1 MVIQSRTETR
11 RNRVLYFLTF
21 ILSITVLIGVF
32 RQYEQSSAVMQALL
46 IVLAASAAGAI
57 LIAILQLYAFPKRSH
72 ALIIQREGDMIIATN
87 AVHEGF
93 KLRFLRDVLNEHVF
107 VFSDEDRDRLKA
119 LETDGYYPAMLVR
132 DVRKVLLLRLCTMV
146 FDDVFVVDNADRWE
160 HHDSSNTSEPSFHKR
175 EMPPLR
181 TWKGMHDI
189 SA

>member
-1 MVIQSRTETR
+1 MVIQTRTETR

-21 ILSITVLIGVF
+21 ILSITVLIGVSQ
-32 RQYEQSSAVMQALL
+32 QYSQSSPAMQALL
-46 IVLAASAAGAI
+46 IVLAAAPAGAI

-107 VFSDEDRDRLKA
+107 VLSDEDRDRLKT

-132 DVRKVLLLRLCTMV
+132 D
-146 FDDVFVVDNADRWE
+146 
-160 HHDSSNTSEPSFHKR
+160 
-175 EMPPLR
+175 
-181 TWKGMHDI
+181 
-189 SA
+189 